1 MQTMGERTG
10 TQFNDLGGELKN
22 CVNTGRQKWELKDKL
37 QTVFKN

>member
-1 MQTMGERTG
+1 MQKMGERTG

-22 CVNTGRQKWELKDKL
+22 YVNTRRQKWELKDKL